1 MANMGQRIKHEC
13 GIALLRLRKPLQ
25 YYIDKY
31 KTKSYGVNKMF
42 LLMHKQRNRGQDGAG
57 VACVKLNTPPGE
69 RYISRYR
76 SVERDSIQDIFKKIN
91 KKLMKADK
99 IGGENV
105 KNEEWLKS
113 NVGFTGELW
122 LGHLRYGTFGKNS
135 IQNCAP
141 SLRQNNWKSK
151 NLILAGNFNMTNLD
165 DLFGVLIDLG
175 QSPKE
180 KSDTV
185 TILEKIGHFLDEE
198 NNRIYNKYFD
208 KYSKKEISSKIE
220 EEINLTNVLEN
231 SFKDFDGGYALSG
244 LVGHGSAFIARD
256 PSGIRP
262 LYYYVNDEIIV
273 SASERPP
280 IKTAFGCDFSEI
292 KEVEPGHSLI
302 INKDGSFSLEKFID
316 PKEKKSCSFERVYF
330 SRGNDPEIYKE
341 RKTLGKYLI
350 PQVLDAIDS
359 NLRDTIF
366 SYIPNTS
373 ETCFLGMMDGLKDYL
388 INKKQRVVIDN
399 KPHDG
404 SIRDLLSFKV
414 RIEKL
419 VSKDV
424 KMRTFI
430 TDDDNRNELVSNVY
444 DTTHGVVNPNK
455 DTVVIIDDSIVRG
468 TTLEKSILTL
478 LSSLNAK
485 KIVFISSSP
494 QIRYPDCYGIDMS
507 KMNQF
512 VAFRGLIRL
521 LKINK
526 MDSKIKNI
534 YDKCKKS
541 FLEEHPK
548 NHVKEL
554 YDLFSYEDLSDS
566 ITQIVKPKSLK
577 SEFKVIY
584 QTIENLNKACPNH
597 LGDWYFTGNYP
608 TSGGNKVANRSFM
621 NYVDGIN
628 GRAY

>member
-76 SVERDSIQDIFKKIN
+76 SVERDAIQDIFKKIN
-91 KKLMKADK
+91 KKLIKADK

-105 KNEEWLKS
+105 ENEGWLKS
-113 NVGFTGELW
+113 NVSFTGELW

-244 LVGHGSAFIARD
+244 LVGHGSSFIARD

-430 TDDDNRNELVSNVY
+430 TDDNNRNELVSNVY

-566 ITQIVKPKSLK
+566 IAQIVKPKSLK

>member
-220 EEINLTNVLEN
+220 EEINLINVLEN

-566 ITQIVKPKSLK
+566 IAQIVKPKSLK

>member
-1 MANMGQRIKHEC
+1 MGQRIKHEC

-220 EEINLTNVLEN
+220 EEINLINVLEN

-566 ITQIVKPKSLK
+566 IAQIVKPKSLK

>member
-1 MANMGQRIKHEC
+1 MGQRIKHEC

-91 KKLMKADK
+91 KKLIKADK

-220 EEINLTNVLEN
+220 EEINLINVLEN

-566 ITQIVKPKSLK
+566 IAQIVKPKSLK

>member
-1 MANMGQRIKHEC
+1 MVNMGQRIKHEC

-76 SVERDSIQDIFKKIN
+76 SVERDAIQDIFKKIN
-91 KKLMKADK
+91 KKLIKADK

-105 KNEEWLKS
+105 ENEGWLKS
-113 NVGFTGELW
+113 NVSFTGELW

-220 EEINLTNVLEN
+220 EEINLTSVLEN

-244 LVGHGSAFIARD
+244 LVGHGSSFIARD

-316 PKEKKSCSFERVYF
+316 SKEKKS
-330 SRGNDPEIYKE
+330 
-341 RKTLGKYLI
+341 
-350 PQVLDAIDS
+350 
-359 NLRDTIF
+359 
-366 SYIPNTS
+366 
-373 ETCFLGMMDGLKDYL
+373 
-388 INKKQRVVIDN
+388 
-399 KPHDG
+399 
-404 SIRDLLSFKV
+404 
-414 RIEKL
+414 
-419 VSKDV
+419 
-424 KMRTFI
+424 
-430 TDDDNRNELVSNVY
+430 
-444 DTTHGVVNPNK
+444 
-455 DTVVIIDDSIVRG
+455 
-468 TTLEKSILTL
+468 
-478 LSSLNAK
+478 
-485 KIVFISSSP
+485 
-494 QIRYPDCYGIDMS
+494 
-507 KMNQF
+507 
-512 VAFRGLIRL
+512 
-521 LKINK
+521 
-526 MDSKIKNI
+526 
-534 YDKCKKS
+534 
-541 FLEEHPK
+541 
-548 NHVKEL
+548 
-554 YDLFSYEDLSDS
+554 
-566 ITQIVKPKSLK
+566 
-577 SEFKVIY
+577 
-584 QTIENLNKACPNH
+584 
-597 LGDWYFTGNYP
+597 
-608 TSGGNKVANRSFM
+608 
-621 NYVDGIN
+621 
-628 GRAY
+628 

>member
-76 SVERDSIQDIFKKIN
+76 SVEKDSIQDIFKKIN
-91 KKLMKADK
+91 KKLIKADK

-113 NVGFTGELW
+113 NVSFTGELW

-244 LVGHGSAFIARD
+244 LVGHGSSFIARD

-316 PKEKKSCSFERVYF
+316 PKEKKSCSFERIYF

-548 NHVKEL
+548 NHIKEL

-621 NYVDGIN
+621 NYVDGIKR
-628 GRAY
+628 RAY

>member
-1 MANMGQRIKHEC
+1 MGQRIKHEC

-316 PKEKKSCSFERVYF
+316 PKEKKSCSFERIYF

-399 KPHDG
+399 KSYDG

-548 NHVKEL
+548 NHIKEL

-621 NYVDGIN
+621 NYVDGIKR
-628 GRAY
+628 RAY

>member
-1 MANMGQRIKHEC
+1 MGQRIKHEC

-91 KKLMKADK
+91 KKLIKADK

-105 KNEEWLKS
+105 ENEEWLKS

-220 EEINLTNVLEN
+220 EEINLTSVLEN

-244 LVGHGSAFIARD
+244 LVGHGSSFIARD

-316 PKEKKSCSFERVYF
+316 SKEKKSCSFERIYF

-444 DTTHGVVNPNK
+444 DTTHGVVKPNK

-526 MDSKIKNI
+526 MDFKIKNI
-534 YDKCKKS
+534 YDKCQKS

-566 ITQIVKPKSLK
+566 IAQIVKPKSLK

-621 NYVDGIN
+621 NYVDGIK

>member
-1 MANMGQRIKHEC
+1 MSQRIKHEC
-13 GIALLRLRKPLQ
+13 GIAMLRLRKPLQ

-76 SVERDSIQDIFKKIN
+76 SIEKDSIQDIFKKIN
-91 KKLMKADK
+91 KRLIKAEKVGGKNLM
-99 IGGENV
+99 
-105 KNEEWLKS
+105 NEEWLKR
-113 NVGFTGELW
+113 NVDFTGELW

-135 IQNCAP
+135 IENCAP

-198 NNRIYNKYFD
+198 NNRIYDSYSD
-208 KYSKKEISSKIE
+208 KISKKEISNKIE
-220 EEINLTNVLEN
+220 EEINLINVLKN

-262 LYYYVNDEIIV
+262 LYYYTNDEIIV
-273 SASERPP
+273 AASERPP
-280 IKTAFGCDFSEI
+280 IKTAFGCEFSEI
-292 KEVEPGHSLI
+292 KEVDPGHSLI
-302 INKDGSFSLEKFID
+302 VNKDGTYFIEKFIE
-316 PKEKKSCSFERVYF
+316 PKEKKSCSFERIYF
-330 SRGNDPEIYKE
+330 SRGNDPKIYKE
-341 RKTLGKYLI
+341 RKNLGKYLI
-350 PQVLDAIDS
+350 PQILDTIDL
-359 NLRDTIF
+359 NLKDTIF
-366 SYIPNTS
+366 SYIPNTAEIS
-373 ETCFLGMMDGLKDYL
+373 FIGLIDGLKDYL
-388 INKKQRVVIDN
+388 IKKKKEIIINKN
-399 KPHDG
+399 PNNEFL
-404 SIRDLLSFKV
+404 RDVLSSKV

-430 TDDDNRNELVSNVY
+430 ADDDSRNELVSSVY
-444 DTTHGVVNPNK
+444 DTTHGIVNSK
-455 DTVVIIDDSIVRG
+455 RDTVVIIDDSIVRG

-478 LSSLNAK
+478 LSGLNAK
-485 KIVFISSSP
+485 KIIFVSSSP

-512 VAFRGLIRL
+512 VAFRALIRL
-521 LKINK
+521 IKEKKMNHIIKETYNK
-526 MDSKIKNI
+526 CSSSLNEDS
-534 YDKCKKS
+534 
-541 FLEEHPK
+541 PK
-548 NHVKEL
+548 NYVKEL
-554 YDLFSYEDLSDS
+554 YDMFSYDEISNS
-566 ITQIVKPKSLK
+566 ITEIVKPKSLK

-584 QTIENLNKACPNH
+584 QTIDNLNKACPND

-608 TSGGNKVANRSFM
+608 TAGGNKVANRSFM
-621 NYVDGIN
+621 NYVNGISK
-628 GRAY
+628 RAY

>member
-1 MANMGQRIKHEC
+1 MVNMGQRIKHEC

-76 SVERDSIQDIFKKIN
+76 SVERDAIQDIFKKIN
-91 KKLMKADK
+91 KKLIKADK

-105 KNEEWLKS
+105 ENEGWLKS
-113 NVGFTGELW
+113 NVSFTGELW

-220 EEINLTNVLEN
+220 EEINLTSVLEN

-244 LVGHGSAFIARD
+244 LVGHGSSFIARD

-316 PKEKKSCSFERVYF
+316 SKKKKSCSFERIYF

-444 DTTHGVVNPNK
+444 DTTHGVVKPNK

-485 KIVFISSSP
+485 KIVFVSSSP

-512 VAFRGLIRL
+512 VAFRVLIRL

-534 YDKCKKS
+534 YDKCQKS

-566 ITQIVKPKSLK
+566 IAQIVKPKSLK
-577 SEFKVIY
+577 SGFKVIY

-621 NYVDGIN
+621 NYVDGIK

>member
-1 MANMGQRIKHEC
+1 MSQRIKHEC
-13 GIALLRLRKPLQ
+13 GIAMLRLRKPLQ

-76 SVERDSIQDIFKKIN
+76 SIEKDSIQDIFKKIN
-91 KKLMKADK
+91 KRLIKAEKVGGKNLM
-99 IGGENV
+99 
-105 KNEEWLKS
+105 NEEWLKR
-113 NVGFTGELW
+113 NVDFTGELW

-135 IQNCAP
+135 IENCAP

-198 NNRIYNKYFD
+198 NNRIYDSYSD
-208 KYSKKEISSKIE
+208 KISKKEISNKIE
-220 EEINLTNVLEN
+220 EEINLINVLKN

-262 LYYYVNDEIIV
+262 LYYYTNDEIIV
-273 SASERPP
+273 AASERPP
-280 IKTAFGCDFSEI
+280 IKTAFGCEFSEI
-292 KEVEPGHSLI
+292 KEVDPGHSLI
-302 INKDGSFSLEKFID
+302 VNKDGTYFIEKFIE
-316 PKEKKSCSFERVYF
+316 PKEKKSCSFERIYF
-330 SRGNDPEIYKE
+330 SRGNDPKIYKE
-341 RKTLGKYLI
+341 RKNLGKYLI
-350 PQVLDAIDS
+350 PQILDTIDL
-359 NLRDTIF
+359 NLKDTIF
-366 SYIPNTS
+366 SYIPNTAEIS
-373 ETCFLGMMDGLKDYL
+373 FIGLIDGLKDYL
-388 INKKQRVVIDN
+388 IKKKKEIIINKN
-399 KPHDG
+399 PNNEFL
-404 SIRDLLSFKV
+404 RDVLSSKV

-430 TDDDNRNELVSNVY
+430 ADDDSRNELVSGVY
-444 DTTHGVVNPNK
+444 DTTHGIVNSK
-455 DTVVIIDDSIVRG
+455 RDTVVIIDDSIVRG

-478 LSSLNAK
+478 LSGLNAK
-485 KIVFISSSP
+485 KIIFVSSSP

-512 VAFRGLIRL
+512 VAFRALIRL
-521 LKINK
+521 IKEKKMNHIIKETYNK
-526 MDSKIKNI
+526 CSSSLNEDS
-534 YDKCKKS
+534 
-541 FLEEHPK
+541 PK
-548 NHVKEL
+548 NYVKEL
-554 YDLFSYEDLSDS
+554 YDMFSYDEISNS
-566 ITQIVKPKSLK
+566 ITEIVKPKSLK

-584 QTIENLNKACPNH
+584 QTIDNLNKACPND

-608 TSGGNKVANRSFM
+608 TAGGNKVANRSFM
-621 NYVDGIN
+621 NYVNGISK
-628 GRAY
+628 RAY